1 MGPVLRSIINSLWMG
16 IGLEHQPPHP
26 GAEFGTKDPF
36 ARIGEQ
42 HLLDLLADMPHRY
55 VTEARTGALSPA
67 RAPFLPYTPASKRVR

>member
-1 MGPVLRSIINSLWMG
+1 MGT
-16 IGLEHQPPHP
+16 GLEHQPPHP

-55 VTEARTGALSPA
+55 VTEARTGASSPIF
-67 RAPFLPYTPASKRVR
+67 RKTRNPCQILGHHGGVCLMFTRKQS